1 MNVSARTEY
10 ACLALL
16 ELALRHD
23 SGQPVRVREIAAAHG
38 IPPQFLVQILLQLKA
53 AGLVASTRGA
63 AGGYR
68 LTRNPGDL
76 SLGDVMSVIEGPPQ
90 HANGN
95 AAAAET
101 PLSRA
106 LQNTWRR
113 AAAIERQLLDA
124 TSFTDLIEQVRE
136 PTEPMFYI

>member
-23 SGQPVRVREIAAAHG
+23 SGQPVRVRELAAAHG

-53 AGLVASTRGA
+53 AGLVTSTRGA

-68 LTRNPGDL
+68 LLRDPRDV
-76 SLGDVMSVIEGPPQ
+76 SLGEVMSVIEGPPQ
-90 HANGN
+90 QANGS
-95 AAAAET
+95 AAANSA
-101 PLSRA
+101 LSGA
-106 LQNTWRR
+106 LRNIWQR
-113 AAAIERQLLDA
+113 AASLERQLLDSI
-124 TSFTDLIEQVRE
+124 SFADVLAQVRE
-136 PTEPMFYI
+136 PAEPMFYI

>member
-16 ELALRHD
+16 ELALHYHT
-23 SGQPVRVREIAAAHG
+23 GQPVRVREIAEAHG

-63 AGGYR
+63 SGGYR
-68 LTRNPGDL
+68 LVREPGEL
-76 SLGDVMSVIEGPPQ
+76 SLGEVMSVMDGPLQ
-90 HANGN
+90 GADRN
-95 AAAAET
+95 AATET

-106 LQNTWRR
+106 LQQTWQR
-113 AAAIERQLLDA
+113 AVAAERELLDS
-124 TSFTDLIEQVRE
+124 TSFADLIEDVRE
-136 PTEPMFYI
+136 PAEQMFYI

>member
-16 ELALRHD
+16 ELALHYET
-23 SGQPVRVREIAAAHG
+23 GQPVRVRQIADAHG

-63 AGGYR
+63 SGGYR
-68 LTRNPGDL
+68 LVREPREL
-76 SLGDVMSVIEGPPQ
+76 SLGEVMGVVEGPPQ
-90 HANGN
+90 GADRN
-95 AAAAET
+95 AAVET

-106 LQNTWRR
+106 LQQTWRR
-113 AAAIERQLLDA
+113 ATAKQHELLDS
-124 TSFTDLIEQVRE
+124 TSFADLIEDVRE
-136 PTEPMFYI
+136 PAEQMFYI

>member
-16 ELALRHD
+16 ELALRYE

-38 IPPQFLVQILLQLKA
+38 IGPPFLVQILLQLKA

-68 LTRNPGDL
+68 LLRDPRDL
-76 SLGDVMSVIEGPPQ
+76 SLGEVLRVIEGAPQ
-90 HANGN
+90 AANGG
-95 AAAAET
+95 AVAEGA
-101 PLSRA
+101 LSGA
-106 LQNTWRR
+106 LRTIWQR
-113 AAAIERQLLDA
+113 AASLERQLLDA
-124 TSFTDLIEQVRE
+124 TSLADLLAQVRE
-136 PTEPMFYI
+136 PAEPMFYI

>member
-1 MNVSARTEY
+1 MSVSARTEY
-10 ACLALL
+10 ACTALL
-16 ELALRHD
+16 ELALHFE

-68 LTRNPGDL
+68 LVREPNEL
-76 SLGDVMSVIEGPPQ
+76 SLGEVMSVIEGPPQ
-90 HANGN
+90 PASGN
-95 AAAAET
+95 AVIQT

-106 LQNTWRR
+106 LQKTWRR
-113 AAAIERQLLDA
+113 AAASERELLDS
-124 TSFTDLIEQVRE
+124 TSFADLIEAVRE
-136 PTEPMFYI
+136 PAEHMFYI

>member
-16 ELALRHD
+16 ELALHYET
-23 SGQPVRVREIAAAHG
+23 GQPVRVRQIADSHG

-68 LTRNPGDL
+68 LVREPREL
-76 SLGDVMSVIEGPPQ
+76 SLGEVLSVVEGPPQ
-90 HANGN
+90 GADRN
-95 AAAAET
+95 ATVET

-106 LQNTWRR
+106 LQQTWRR
-113 AAAIERQLLDA
+113 ATAKQHELLDS
-124 TSFTDLIEQVRE
+124 TSFADLIEDVRE
-136 PTEPMFYI
+136 PAGQMFYI

>member
-16 ELALRHD
+16 ELALHYQT
-23 SGQPVRVREIAAAHG
+23 GQPVRVRDVADAHG

-68 LTRNPGDL
+68 LVREPREL
-76 SLGDVMSVIEGPPQ
+76 SLGEVMSVVEGPPQ
-90 HANGN
+90 GADRN
-95 AAAAET
+95 ATVET

-106 LQNTWRR
+106 LQQTWRR
-113 AAAIERQLLDA
+113 ATAKQHELLDS
-124 TSFTDLIEQVRE
+124 TSFADLIEDVRE
-136 PTEPMFYI
+136 PAGQMFYI

>member
-16 ELALRHD
+16 ELALHYET
-23 SGQPVRVREIAAAHG
+23 GQPVRVRQIADAHG

-68 LTRNPGDL
+68 LVREPREL
-76 SLGDVMSVIEGPPQ
+76 SLGEVMSVVEGPPQ
-90 HANGN
+90 GTDRN
-95 AAAAET
+95 AAVET

-106 LQNTWRR
+106 LQQTWRR
-113 AAAIERQLLDA
+113 ATAKQHELLDS
-124 TSFTDLIEQVRE
+124 TSFADLIEDVRE
-136 PTEPMFYI
+136 PAEQMFYI

>member
-16 ELALRHD
+16 ELALHYET
-23 SGQPVRVREIAAAHG
+23 GQPVRVRQIADSHG

-63 AGGYR
+63 SGGYR
-68 LTRNPGDL
+68 LVREPRQL
-76 SLGDVMSVIEGPPQ
+76 SLGEVMSVVEGPPQ
-90 HANGN
+90 GADRN
-95 AAAAET
+95 AAVET

-106 LQNTWRR
+106 LQQTWRR
-113 AAAIERQLLDA
+113 ATAKQHELLDS
-124 TSFTDLIEQVRE
+124 TSFADLIEDVRE
-136 PTEPMFYI
+136 PAGQMFYI